1 MRFAITVGGFVAT
14 RGEILQYGA
23 EHSPAPPAISVERRL
38 MRLFDILLALVA
50 LLFFAP
56 LLLVIAA
63 AVYVSD
69 PGAILFAQR
78 RIGYGGAYFRCFKFR
93 SMAVN
98 AEALLADLLA
108 SDPQARLEWEL
119 SHKLKE
125 DPRVTR
131 VGSFLRKSSLDELP
145 QLFNVLRGEMSIVGP
160 RPIVEAEK
168 RRYGRYF
175 EHYCMS
181 RPGITGLWQIS
192 GRSDV
197 SYQRRVAF
205 DVAYCRSQSLSL
217 YLRIILMTAPAVLMA
232 KGSY

>member
-1 MRFAITVGGFVAT
+1 
-14 RGEILQYGA
+14 
-23 EHSPAPPAISVERRL
+23 

-175 EHYCMS
+175 EHYCRS
-181 RPGITGLWQIS
+181 TSTGSVPIAGS
-192 GRSDV
+192 YGGCAARSA
-197 SYQRRVAF
+197 S
-205 DVAYCRSQSLSL
+205 
-217 YLRIILMTAPAVLMA
+217 PAVLFA
-232 KGSY
+232 TCTGWPCLLARSRSDPSR

>member
-1 MRFAITVGGFVAT
+1 
-14 RGEILQYGA
+14 
-23 EHSPAPPAISVERRL
+23 

-125 DPRVTR
+125 DRA
-131 VGSFLRKSSLDELP
+131 SLASAASCARAAWMNCPSCSTCCLE
-145 QLFNVLRGEMSIVGP
+145 R
-160 RPIVEAEK
+160 
-168 RRYGRYF
+168 
-175 EHYCMS
+175 
-181 RPGITGLWQIS
+181 
-192 GRSDV
+192 
-197 SYQRRVAF
+197 
-205 DVAYCRSQSLSL
+205 
-217 YLRIILMTAPAVLMA
+217 
-232 KGSY
+232 

>member
-1 MRFAITVGGFVAT
+1 MAASGEIISCDQEPYSRPATVSVETRLIRALDVIFSFVA
-14 RGEILQYGA
+14 
-23 EHSPAPPAISVERRL
+23 
-38 MRLFDILLALVA
+38 LV
-50 LLFFAP
+50 FFAP
-56 LLLVIAA
+56 LLLIIAI

-69 PGAILFAQR
+69 PGDILFAQR
-78 RIGYGGAYFRCFKFR
+78 RIGYGGVYFRCFKFR

-98 AEALLADLLA
+98 AEDLLADLLVR
-108 SDPQARLEWEL
+108 DPGARLEWEL
-119 SHKLKE
+119 NHKLKD

-145 QLFNVLRGEMSIVGP
+145 QLLNVLMGQMSIVGP

-168 RRYGRYF
+168 IRYGRYF
-175 EHYCMS
+175 QHYCLS

-205 DVAYCRSQSLSL
+205 DVAYSRARSLSL

-232 KGSY
+232 RGSY

>member
-23 EHSPAPPAISVERRL
+23 ERSPAPPAISVERRL

-175 EHYCMS
+175 EHYCRAGS
-181 RPGITGLWQIS
+181 
-192 GRSDV
+192 
-197 SYQRRVAF
+197 A
-205 DVAYCRSQSLSL
+205 CRSMATATARPNGGPTRPAPGWAAVSAISARTPFTSPNMSARCGSRRSR
-217 YLRIILMTAPAVLMA
+217 RI
-232 KGSY
+232 